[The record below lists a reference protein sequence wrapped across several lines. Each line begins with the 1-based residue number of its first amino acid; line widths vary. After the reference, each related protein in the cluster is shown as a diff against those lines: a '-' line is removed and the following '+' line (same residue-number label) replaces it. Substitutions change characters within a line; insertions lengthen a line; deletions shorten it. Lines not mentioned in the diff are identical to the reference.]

1 MAAKMF
7 FMKVPADASEEDL
20 SRLRHALSD
29 LADRTEQKGERW
41 GFAIIPQEWDPM
53 AHVEVLEFL
62 RQLLK
67 VVVDITTKEKLLA
80 VIERAFEPMEDPPK
94 A

>member
-7 FMKVPADASEEDL
+7 FMKVPADTSEQDIWE
-20 SRLRHALSD
+20 LRKELDAI
-29 LADRTEQKGERW
+29 ADRSEQRGERW
-41 GFAIIPQEWDPM
+41 GFAIIPQAWDPM

-67 VVVDITTKEKLLA
+67 VVADITTKEKLLA
-80 VIERAFEPMEDPPK
+80 VIERAFEPAGDPP
-94 A
+94 AT